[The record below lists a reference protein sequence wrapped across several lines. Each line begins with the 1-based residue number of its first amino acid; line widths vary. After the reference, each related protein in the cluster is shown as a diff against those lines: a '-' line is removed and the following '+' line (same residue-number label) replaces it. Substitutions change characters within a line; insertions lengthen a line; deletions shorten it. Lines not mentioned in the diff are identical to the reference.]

1 VLEGPH
7 VAVGWRGR
15 YKNRK
20 SMSWYYVVFGILGLG
35 LLMVVHELGH
45 LVAARAFGMR
55 VMRFSIGFGPT
66 IWRHQARGSETV
78 YQIALIPFL
87 AYVQI
92 AGMNPFEE
100 TDPTDRGS
108 YANASLSGRITT
120 IFAGPLGN
128 YLFASLL
135 FFAVFAIGGELVPTM
150 EVDVVKAGAAEAAG
164 LRNGDTIV
172 SVDGTP
178 VATWDQMKRL
188 IVPRAKR
195 PVKIG
200 VMRKDQ
206 PLTFEAVPKAEGK
219 SGNGQLGVQSR
230 SEKLVPMSLKKAGVH
245 SVVFPALVVEQFV
258 VSLARIITGQEKPQ
272 FTGPPGIV
280 REAAKAAQQGWVTY
294 LTLLGVLSAYLAG
307 FNLLPIPA
315 LDGGRL
321 MFLGYE
327 AVARRRPN
335 ARVEAQV
342 HAVGLVLLIALIAV
356 VSVFDFQGH

>member
-1 VLEGPH
+1 
-7 VAVGWRGR
+7 
-15 YKNRK
+15 
-20 SMSWYYVVFGILGLG
+20 MSWYYVVFGILGLG
-35 LLMVVHELGH
+35 LLMVVHEFGH

-55 VMRFSIGFGPT
+55 VLRFSIGFGPT
-66 IWRHQARGSETV
+66 IWRHQARGSETI
-78 YQIALIPFL
+78 YQIAVIPFL

-100 TDPTDRGS
+100 IDPEDRTS

-128 YLFASLL
+128 YLFASVL
-135 FFAVFAIGGELVPTM
+135 FFAVFAIGGEPVPTM
-150 EVDVVKAGAAEAAG
+150 EVDVIKGGAAQAAG
-164 LRNGDTIV
+164 LRDGDTIV
-172 SVDGTP
+172 SVDGTA
-178 VATWDQMKRL
+178 VTSWDQMRRL
-188 IVPRAKR
+188 IVTRANR
-195 PVKIG
+195 PMKIG
-200 VMRKDQ
+200 VSRRGQ

-219 SGNGQLGVQSR
+219 SGNGQIGVSSR
-230 SEKLVPMSLKKAGVH
+230 EKLVPMGLKKAAVH

-280 REAAKAAQQGWVTY
+280 REAAKAAQQGWITY
-294 LTLLGVLSAYLAG
+294 LSLLGVLSAYLAG

-321 MFLGYE
+321 MFLSYE

-342 HAVGLVLLIALIAV
+342 HAVGLVLLLALILV
-356 VSVFDFQGH
+356 VSVFDFQH

>member
-1 VLEGPH
+1 
-7 VAVGWRGR
+7 
-15 YKNRK
+15 
-20 SMSWYYVVFGILGLG
+20 MTWYFVVFGILGLG

-55 VMRFSIGFGPT
+55 VLRFSIGFGPT
-66 IWRHQARGSETV
+66 IWRHQARGSETI

-100 TDPTDRGS
+100 TNPEDRTS

-128 YLFASLL
+128 YLFASVL
-135 FFAVFAIGGELVPTM
+135 FLAVFGIGGEPAPTM
-150 EVDVVKAGAAEAAG
+150 VVDVVKGGAAQAAG

-178 VATWDQMKRL
+178 VTNWDQMRGL
-188 IVPRAKR
+188 IVTRANR

-200 VMRKDQ
+200 VAREGRT
-206 PLTFEAVPKAEGK
+206 PTFQVVPKAEGK
-219 SGNGQLGVQSR
+219 TGNGQIGVQSR
-230 SEKLVPMSLKKAGVH
+230 EKLVPMELKKAAVR
-245 SVVFPALVVEQFV
+245 SVVFPAVVVKEFV
-258 VSLARIITGQEKPQ
+258 VSLAKILTGQQKPE

-280 REAAKAAQQGWVTY
+280 REAAKAAQQGWVPY
-294 LTLLGVLSAYLAG
+294 LFLLGVLSAYLAG

-321 MFLGYE
+321 MFLSYE

-342 HAVGLVLLIALIAV
+342 HAVGLVLLLALILV
-356 VSVFDFQGH
+356 VSVFDFQH